1 MKYLKLTIIFTIWL
15 NGCATTF
22 AQINNSDM
30 KNIYVHRMTIDDA
43 SDIIDKEPHK
53 GGIDKFKQHGKE
65 HIISLI
71 NIDKSFPCYSAI
83 SIKRNTDVKNAITDT
98 GEKIDSIPLNTN
110 YVILPKI
117 SFDNIGNIV
126 TVRMFIYAYDKK
138 NGIGKPLYEGLED
151 VLAVKL
157 YDSNNRIE
165 IIKTLLN
172 KLLVC
177 EAGSK
182 KTFPEKA
189 CVPSLVVG
197 GTMLVAGAGLR
208 FSGQKKYNQFCK
220 SEIESEKEML
230 LNSAKKRNRWAHGIG
245 ITGGIIAGV
254 GVFWFCKERRKKKKG
269 KKAKTAYYHSPI
281 DNMTLMPYIE
291 SHSFSDYHSVGVTMK
306 FQLFN
311 HKSNVNK

>member
-1 MKYLKLTIIFTIWL
+1 MKYLKFTIIFIIWL
-15 NGCATTF
+15 NGCVTTS
-22 AQINNSDM
+22 AQIHNSDM
-30 KNIYVHRMTIDDA
+30 KNIYVHRVTIEDA

-177 EAGSK
+177 EAVSK

-197 GTMLVAGAGLR
+197 GTMVATGIGLR
-208 FSGQKKYNQFCK
+208 ILGKKKYNEYCVA
-220 SEIESEKEML
+220 EESEKEML
-230 LNSAKKRNRWAHGIG
+230 LKSAKKRNRWAHGVG
-245 ITGGIIAGV
+245 ITGGILV
-254 GVFWFCKERRKKKKG
+254 GVAGFWLIKEVREKKKEE
-269 KKAKTAYYHSPI
+269 KTDTRYHDSPI
-281 DNMTLMPYIE
+281 DNMMLMPYIE
-291 SHSFSDYHSVGVTMK
+291 SHSFSNYHSTGVTMT
-306 FQLFN
+306 FRF
-311 HKSNVNK
+311 